1 MPPSASMRSAPLD
14 RPAIPIMLGATR
26 RDRWL
31 FVVCE
36 DWTEEGTRHLRPVT
50 AFEPEE
56 GKEYWR
62 RR

>member
-1 MPPSASMRSAPLD
+1 
-14 RPAIPIMLGATR
+14 MLGATR